1 MTAKERSEMK
11 RTCKQTQSRL
21 GLTTLQHLF
30 ALLLQTKVSQ
40 QRLLI
45 DIPDLMLC
53 QRVDVENTVQV
64 PDSEYIWIQ
73 FSNVQYS
80 KCIVCIYHH
89 NSSYIFPTADKACWG
104 SCSCQSREQIA
115 SMRTTP
121 GYVPW
126 HLFLKQR
133 GHDVMATLRLIKLTF
148 SWSYMGR
155 HIQKRWQ
162 ACKSSAVTPN
172 LHRFKVYRH

>member
-1 MTAKERSEMK
+1 MK

-30 ALLLQTKVSQ
+30 ALLLQTKVPQ

-53 QRVDVENTVQV
+53 QRVDVEKTVQV

-80 KCIVCIYHH
+80 NCIVHIIIYLP
-89 NSSYIFPTADKACWG
+89 YRRQACWG

-115 SMRTTP
+115 VSMRTTP

-126 HLFLKQR
+126 HLFLKRR